1 MRHCGPGPQ
10 EDSRTGSRD
19 PALLT
24 VARYGNVIMVLQL
37 GDAAPVGTS
46 TLMPE
51 DDWWQIV
58 QLAANRLRTALE

>member
-1 MRHCGPGPQ
+1 M
-10 EDSRTGSRD
+10 
-19 PALLT
+19 
-24 VARYGNVIMVLQL
+24 IMVLQL

-58 QLAANRLRTALE
+58 QLAANKLKTASE